1 MREIDSMEAIFAIML
16 GMEMTDKEPFH
27 IHGENADRYEVIY
40 EYILFRQLEQ
50 VGNYGIKNIIN
61 YAIKPTKD
69 PVKTG
74 SFSLFCDDENRINLY
89 HNCRHIITV
98 VTRDVSVLA
107 K

>member
-1 MREIDSMEAIFAIML
+1 MSGL
-16 GMEMTDKEPFH
+16 GIWVGKGNLDEL
-27 IHGENADRYEVIY
+27 HGENADRYEVIY

-69 PVKTG
+69 LVKTG
-74 SFSLFCDDENRINLY
+74 SFSLSCDDENHINLY

-98 VTRDVSVLA
+98 VTRDVSILA